1 MIALVSLEAAR
12 SVLGL
17 TAEKVFAL
25 VDDGSLLW
33 VFNLGAVKSPK
44 RNLCFWQ
51 PALHNP
57 KKFAALDIDEVIA
70 AILPP
75 ARNQYR
81 TTEIRLLFCLGRATA
96 WRLVKALGK
105 RTGRGQWYVER
116 SVLAN
121 FLHWRWVGGK
131 TV

>member
-51 PALHNP
+51 PTEMP
-57 KKFAALDIDEVIA
+57 KTCMMLTRLKAARGTRKVPELTYHALD
-70 AILPP
+70 
-75 ARNQYR
+75 
-81 TTEIRLLFCLGRATA
+81 
-96 WRLVKALGK
+96 
-105 RTGRGQWYVER
+105 
-116 SVLAN
+116 S
-121 FLHWRWVGGK
+121 HWCQ
-131 TV
+131 